1 MLEVIPIIQLQAIE
15 NKAAINISDRKL
27 KKVLGKLKVEQ
38 QQSKIEGQVN
48 DELDDHD
55 NTKAFHFVIER
66 QNRKVKLGREEH
78 KNGESNESVREE
90 NEKETKGSCGFKKAE
105 EKNQTEA
112 SRSSNKSGSSNHQ
125 NRKETNPQDNKE
137 VTSSTGPIMNYQEG
151 YNISAEEHKINSL
164 EKTENLIMIYNETTT
179 EVYIDEEERIRP
191 ESSNNHNTDRPDI
204 YLDKPKQEVKRKDQ
218 VEQEIRK
225 IELVKKK

>member
-1 MLEVIPIIQLQAIE
+1 M
-15 NKAAINISDRKL
+15 
-27 KKVLGKLKVEQ
+27 
-38 QQSKIEGQVN
+38 
-48 DELDDHD
+48 
-55 NTKAFHFVIER
+55 
-66 QNRKVKLGREEH
+66 KLGREEH
-78 KNGESNESVREE
+78 KNGESNESAREE

-125 NRKETNPQDNKE
+125 NRKETNPQDSKE

-225 IELVKKK
+225 IELVKKSETNIENQQDLEKRERNEEQYDEETTVQKEQDNNSEILINKEIKSKEMISDDKLNVKVKSISQVKQISN